1 MNSLGLILLL
11 ANLVIMPVVMLLI
24 KGPRGVVLS
33 AAIGWLVLSPR
44 AGVQLPGLPLF
55 NKDFSVSYALL
66 IGILLFRGDAVR
78 RLRFRPI
85 DIPMLMWVVSPFISS
100 IVNGLGPW
108 DACSELYMRFFFWG
122 VPYLAGR
129 TMVRS
134 LEDIRECAIGV
145 MLAGLIA
152 VPLCLIELRLSPVIH
167 RTLYGIHPTAF
178 HMAKRLDGYR
188 PMLNFRHGIEVG
200 VWMACASIVATWF
213 AITSARLRAWS
224 VPVRVQAGL
233 IVLLTVLCR
242 SLGAIALLFG
252 TLAVAIFTR
261 TTRLKL
267 ALLAL
272 VLAAPVYLTLRA
284 TNVWSPDLL
293 ADLTEQLVDAN
304 RADSFRSRLEQEVE
318 LGRKAGQ
325 RRWFGWGGHNRFRVF
340 DDFGEQ
346 TTVVDALWLIAYGKN
361 GLLGLAGLYGMLCIP
376 AFLLIRSTPARL
388 LTHQNLAGI
397 FGLILALM
405 IATADSLQNAFFSP
419 LMMISAGALA
429 TAAVSLRRWL
439 SRPSGAGSTDGPP
452 TVPAVV
458 QPVPSA
464 GGSTQ

>member
-11 ANLVIMPVVMLLI
+11 ANLVVMPVVMLLV

-33 AAIGWLVLSPR
+33 AAIGWLVLSPLAR
-44 AGVQLPGLPLF
+44 VQLPGLPLF

-66 IGILLFRGDAVR
+66 IGVLLFRGDAVR
-78 RLRFRPI
+78 RIRLRPI
-85 DIPMLMWVVSPFISS
+85 DIPMLMWVISPFISS
-100 IVNGLGPW
+100 IVNGLGAW

-122 VPYLAGR
+122 VPYLVGR
-129 TMVRS
+129 SMVRS

-178 HMAKRLDGYR
+178 HMAKRLGGYR

-200 VWMACASIVATWF
+200 VWMACSGVIAAWF
-213 AITSARLRAWS
+213 AVTATRLRAWNI
-224 VPVRVQAGL
+224 PVMVQAGL
-233 IVLLTVLCR
+233 IVVVTVLCR
-242 SLGAIALLFG
+242 SLGSLALLFG
-252 TLAVAIFTR
+252 TLAVAAFTR

-267 ALLAL
+267 ALFAL
-272 VLAAPVYLTLRA
+272 VLAAPTYLTLRA
-284 TNVWSPDLL
+284 TNLWSPDLL

-325 RRWFGWGGHNRFRVF
+325 HRWFGWGGHNRFRVF

-361 GLLGLAGLYGMLCIP
+361 GLLGLAGLYGMLCLP
-376 AFLLIRSTPARL
+376 AFLLIRSIPARL

-429 TAAVSLRRWL
+429 TTAVSLRRWL
-439 SRPSGAGSTDGPP
+439 PRPGTPAPEAPPPATPAGEPP
-452 TVPAVV
+452 VRSV
-458 QPVPSA
+458 
-464 GGSTQ
+464 GGTSP